1 MFNIRTGQWDD
12 ELLGLLNVPRAV
24 LPDVRDS
31 VADFGVTDAAL
42 FGAEIPISGIAG
54 DQQAATV
61 GQACLKQGLM
71 KSTYGTGCFAL
82 VNTGLGVAT
91 SHNRLL
97 STIAYSVGGQ
107 TTYALEGS
115 IFMAGATIQWLRDG
129 LKLFPNA
136 ADVSALALK
145 ANPQS
150 RVYLVPAFVGLG
162 APYWDADARGAI
174 IGMTRDSGHA
184 EIARAGL
191 ECVCFQ
197 TRDLLEAMASD
208 MSKAGLGRPEA
219 LRVDGGMVVNDL
231 FCQWLANLT
240 GRPIE
245 RPRVVETTA
254 LGAAYL
260 AGLGSK
266 VYGSLEEVASAWQCE
281 RRFEPQISADER
293 DAKYAGWK
301 EAVGRVLSPGRN

>member
-1 MFNIRTGQWDD
+1 
-12 ELLGLLNVPRAV
+12 
-24 LPDVRDS
+24 
-31 VADFGVTDAAL
+31 
-42 FGAEIPISGIAG
+42 
-54 DQQAATV
+54 
-61 GQACLKQGLM
+61 
-71 KSTYGTGCFAL
+71 
-82 VNTGLGVAT
+82 
-91 SHNRLL
+91 
-97 STIAYSVGGQ
+97 
-107 TTYALEGS
+107 
-115 IFMAGATIQWLRDG
+115 
-129 LKLFPNA
+129 
-136 ADVSALALK
+136 VSALALK